1 MKQEGNAP
9 SDMERMIGKAVMEAM
24 KGSVYAR
31 QVIQRVVGDVIQD
44 VHESKDFGAPE
55 IDLIDTNEEIIAL
68 VALPGASKET
78 IDLRTTE
85 DTLSVEAKPA
95 PREGKYIKR
104 EMSPKGMKRE
114 IKLPEEIKPEQ
125 VRASYNNGILE
136 VHMPKL
142 IVVTPHSVPVQ

>member
-1 MKQEGNAP
+1 MRQEGTNP
-9 SDMERMIGKAVMEAM
+9 TELERTIGKAVMEAM

-31 QVIQRVVGDVIQD
+31 QMIQRIVGDVMQD
-44 VHESKDFGAPE
+44 VHETKDFGVPE
-55 IDLIDTNEEIIAL
+55 IDLVDTNDELIAL
-68 VALPGASKET
+68 IALPGISKES
-78 IDLRTTE
+78 IDLRATE
-85 DTLSVEAKPA
+85 VTLSVEAKPA
-95 PREGKYIKR
+95 QREGKYIKR

-136 VHMPKL
+136 VHLPKL